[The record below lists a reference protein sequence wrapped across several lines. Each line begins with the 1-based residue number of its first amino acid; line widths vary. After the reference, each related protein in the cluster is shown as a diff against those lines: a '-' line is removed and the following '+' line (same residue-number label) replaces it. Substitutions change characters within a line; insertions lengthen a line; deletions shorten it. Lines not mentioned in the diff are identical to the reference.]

1 MTSFA
6 SPLWRKLQVY
16 QVYGANTNV
25 GKTVITTLL
34 CKVAPRAGFLKP
46 VSTGPSSEADDR
58 HVKQFSPGTVT
69 QCLYQFEE
77 PVSPHI
83 AATAHASQAPGD
95 AEIVSS
101 IHNILTR
108 WAKDEAMSHAFVET
122 AGGVHS
128 PGPSGTSQADLY
140 RPLRLPVVL
149 VADFRL
155 GGISSTIAAYESL
168 LVRGYDVESVLV
180 FEDAYYRN
188 SDYLMDYFAA
198 RDIPLLALQRP
209 PERLRRESLGN
220 SSSDDA
226 FQRDQQ
232 AMARYYEAVSRPSS
246 GLGGLLS
253 DLSVRHERRIG
264 ELETMASTAHKSIW
278 YPFTQHNGLKPESLT
293 VIDSARGDHFQVFQQ
308 PAVKADS
315 SSSSVLGPVYDGSA
329 SWWTQGLGHGNPE
342 LALGA
347 AYAAGRYGHVMFA
360 LGAHKPAIE
369 LAGLVLQHT
378 ANERLVR
385 VFYSDNGSTAME
397 VAVKMALRA
406 SCQRYRWNAGTDEV
420 EILGLKGSYHGDT
433 IGTMDCSEPS
443 TFNQKVE
450 WYRGRGYWFDFPQ
463 VKMVRGSWTV
473 VFPDQLAHAA
483 HGNERESFSS
493 LADIFNIEHR
503 EHSGFGRLYAYFIQ
517 QTLENLVK
525 KQGRKFGALIL
536 EPLVLGAGGMLFVDP
551 LFQHMLI
558 KTVRQ
563 NPELIEP
570 SLPIPGPSSSKSWTG
585 LPIIFD
591 EVFTGLYRFYH
602 FSPSTFFPQASRPDI
617 VANAKLLTGG
627 LLPLSMTLASE
638 DIFDAFS
645 SSPAKEQA
653 LLHGHSYTAHPVGCH
668 VARMSVTKMME
679 MERDGAWDQFKE
691 SWVDAGPGVATV
703 DAAPRVTVWSIWPQN
718 LLTALSN
725 AASVES
731 VWALGTVLSI
741 VLCDHDSPGEPNFLP
756 ACPDSSFLSS
766 RG

>member
-1 MTSFA
+1 
-6 SPLWRKLQVY
+6 
-16 QVYGANTNV
+16 
-25 GKTVITTLL
+25 
-34 CKVAPRAGFLKP
+34 
-46 VSTGPSSEADDR
+46 
-58 HVKQFSPGTVT
+58 
-69 QCLYQFEE
+69 
-77 PVSPHI
+77 
-83 AATAHASQAPGD
+83 
-95 AEIVSS
+95 
-101 IHNILTR
+101 
-108 WAKDEAMSHAFVET
+108 
-122 AGGVHS
+122 
-128 PGPSGTSQADLY
+128 
-140 RPLRLPVVL
+140 
-149 VADFRL
+149 
-155 GGISSTIAAYESL
+155 
-168 LVRGYDVESVLV
+168 
-180 FEDAYYRN
+180 
-188 SDYLMDYFAA
+188 
-198 RDIPLLALQRP
+198 
-209 PERLRRESLGN
+209 
-220 SSSDDA
+220 
-226 FQRDQQ
+226 
-232 AMARYYEAVSRPSS
+232 
-246 GLGGLLS
+246 
-253 DLSVRHERRIG
+253 
-264 ELETMASTAHKSIW
+264 
-278 YPFTQHNGLKPESLT
+278 
-293 VIDSARGDHFQVFQQ
+293 VFQQ

-342 LALGA
+342 LGSRRSVRRRQVRACNVRAGGA
-347 AYAAGRYGHVMFA
+347 QAGNRAGRA
-360 LGAHKPAIE
+360 GA
-369 LAGLVLQHT
+369 QHT

-406 SCQRYRWNAGTDEV
+406 SCQRYPV
-420 EILGLKGSYHGDT
+420 ERRHRRGGDPRLKGSYHGDT

-503 EHSGFGRLYAYFIQ
+503 EHSGFGASVRVFHSANSGKSRQEARSEVWRADIRA
-517 QTLENLVK
+517 TC
-525 KQGRKFGALIL
+525 
-536 EPLVLGAGGMLFVDP
+536 LGAGGMLFVDP

-741 VLCDHDSPGEPNFLP
+741 VLCDHDSPGYTSSVAQDLQRKLRSPLASNSTVIR
-756 ACPDSSFLSS
+756 DSGSGYSDDIRNSHFSVQSRILGNVFYLITSLTSS
-766 RG
+766 KDEVDKICQMLRRALL